1 MKLKGAKFHGRKGT
15 NLNRINRTFLCKIN
29 VSTYKL
35 LQNGTKYRKE

>member
-1 MKLKGAKFHGRKGT
+1 MLLKGAKFHGRKGT

-35 LQNGTKYRKE
+35 LQNGIEYRK